1 MDNIAYINGVAAMA
15 YQGAMPWHMLGT
27 QMPEKVDVA
36 AALNAASLDWNVY
49 LHQIALVP
57 DRMRA
62 LPHLMHQSNYKLI
75 ENRFAVVRDI
85 DEQVLGIV
93 TDKYVPVQN
102 SEAFGILNTACE
114 KFGVEIET
122 AGALGKGERVWMLAK
137 MPDSIEPIP
146 GDRIEGYFLIS
157 TGHNGSI
164 PLTARLTPIRV
175 VCNNTLNIAM
185 YRNEA
190 FIRLEHVRSDV
201 GQLKLV
207 EELIS
212 SLVQSLKITGESF
225 TELAAKKMS
234 YEEVFHYVNQ
244 VIGNTEV
251 NSEIYKYLE
260 IPEKKTS
267 LDKRQEAIL
276 KLVWSGKGAKI
287 ANAGASKCTGQSTA
301 WAAYNAVVEYVDH
314 VRTMEGKSDKT
325 KMAANKSALFGPNAR
340 MKERAFALAIAA

>member
-1 MDNIAYINGVAAMA
+1 MDNIAYINGVA

-27 QMPEKVDVA
+27 EMPRNVDVA
-36 AALNAASLDWNVY
+36 AALYAANLDWRVN
-49 LHQIALVP
+49 LHQIALLDLSGSKMTEHKVIE
-57 DRMRA
+57 DR
-62 LPHLMHQSNYKLI
+62 Y
-75 ENRFAVVRDI
+75 AVVRDI
-85 DEQVLGIV
+85 DKEVLGIV
-93 TDKYVPVQN
+93 TSKYVPMQN
-102 SEAFGILNTACE
+102 SEAFGVLNTACE

-175 VCNNTLNIAM
+175 VCNNTLNVAM
-185 YRNEA
+185 STEA
-190 FIRLEHVRSDV
+190 LIRYVRSDV
-201 GQLKLV
+201 EQLKLV

-225 TELAAKKMS
+225 AELAAKKMN

-251 NSEIYKYLE
+251 NSEIYKYIE

-276 KLVWSGKGAKI
+276 KLVWSGKGAKL
-287 ANAGASKCTGQSTA
+287 AGANYSGATA
-301 WAAYNAVVEYVDH
+301 WGAYNAVVEYVDH
-314 VRTMEGKSDKT
+314 VRTMEGKSDKM
-325 KMAANKSALFGPNAR
+325 KMAANRSALFGPNAR